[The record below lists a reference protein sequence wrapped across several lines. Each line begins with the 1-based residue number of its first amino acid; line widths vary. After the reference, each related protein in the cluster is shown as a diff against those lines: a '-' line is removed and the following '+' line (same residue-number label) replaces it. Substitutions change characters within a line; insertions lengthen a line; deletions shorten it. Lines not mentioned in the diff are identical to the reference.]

1 MAIYKALLI
10 QDISQFIELIEPY
23 FNKALEAYATETELE
38 FESALKWLIEEELEQ
53 IYGLFGKDHD
63 RYHFPH
69 AAIRDAIDNMTPTPL
84 SCIVAHHIGA
94 PVIDHDHNVVEIR
107 IWNRDLL
114 IEYVPLQSDPIKRTS
129 YITRFHEQSIPF
141 LERNTLFGPA
151 ASR

>member
-23 FNKALEAYATETELE
+23 LNKALEAYITESELE
-38 FESALKWLIEEELEQ
+38 FESALKWMIEEELEQ

-69 AAIRDAIDNMTPTPL
+69 AAIRDAVDNMLPAPL
-84 SCIVAHHIGA
+84 SVMVGRHIGA
-94 PVIDHDHNVVEIR
+94 PVIDHDHNVVEIQ
-107 IWNRDLL
+107 IWYRDLL

-129 YITRFHEQSIPF
+129 YISRFHDQHIPF
-141 LERNTLFGPA
+141 LQRNTVFGPTTN
-151 ASR
+151 R